1 MSSLPETMHSLTSTV
16 RQDKTLLLALEESPL
31 PQIEDGQL
39 LVRIEATPINPSD
52 LAGLL
57 ARADMS
63 DASATSSSGQP
74 AVQASI
80 SDGAFAGLS
89 GRVDQSLTFGNE
101 AAGVVVAPADSP
113 LIGKAVAVVGGQMY
127 TQYRVMGA
135 DKVLPLPEGTEPRQA
150 ASWFVNPLTALGMVE
165 TMRLDKHTAIVHTA
179 AASQLGQMLVK
190 LCIQQSIP
198 LVNIVRR
205 DEQAELLKGIG
216 AQYVLNSSSDSF
228 DQDLAAAIAETNAT
242 IAFDATGGGT
252 LAPQILAAMEAGAK
266 AAGAEANWYGTD
278 TYKQV
283 YVYGGLDKSPLTFT
297 PSWFSAGFNW
307 SVGGFLLNH
316 VLKRVG
322 PERTKELY
330 GQVAAG
336 LATTFST
343 TYTAEV
349 SFQELLL
356 PDVIQLVAAQATG
369 QKYLLNPNK
378 A

>member
-39 LVRIEATPINPSD
+39 LVKIEATPINPSD

-57 ARADMS
+57 ARADVS
-63 DASATSSSGQP
+63 DASLTSSSGQP
-74 AVQASI
+74 AVQAPI
-80 SDGAFAGLS
+80 SEGAFGGLS

-101 AAGVVVAPADSP
+101 AAGVVVGPADSP
-113 LIGKAVAVVGGQMY
+113 LIGRAVAVVGGQMY
-127 TQYRVMGA
+127 TQYRVMSA
-135 DKVLPLPEGTEPRQA
+135 DKVLPLPEGVEPRQA

-165 TMRLDKHTAIVHTA
+165 TMRLDQHTAIVHTA

-205 DEQAELLKGIG
+205 DEQVELLKGLG
-216 AQYVLNSSSDSF
+216 AKYVLKSSSDSF

-322 PERTKELY
+322 PERTKEMY

-336 LATTFST
+336 LTTTFST
-343 TYTAEV
+343 SYSAEV

-356 PDVIQLVAAQATG
+356 PDVVQSIAAQATG